1 MGNGKHIA
9 YRYSVDTMGGKQEI
23 ENNIHT
29 SFFPGDFCGI
39 GHGNSSRTKC
49 VEILE
54 SACEAPLFFV
64 FLPSNDYSMA
74 LQDKYINPFT
84 DFGFKKLFGSEP
96 NKDLLIDFLNQV
108 LPGKHKIKDL
118 SYARTEQLGNT
129 EADRKAIFDLYCIG
143 ENGERFIVEMQKA
156 KQNFFKDRSVYYSS
170 FPIQEQAKKGDWNY
184 QLAAV
189 YMVGILDF
197 TFSEDETEQEVRH
210 EVQMKDQKCRVFYH
224 KLMYIYLE
232 MPNFSKAEGDLQTNF
247 DKWMYVLQQL
257 PYLQNRPQALQDRV
271 FQKLFEAAEIAK
283 FTPDEKNKYEE
294 SLKYYRDLKNV
305 VDTSFDEGKAE
316 GKAEGKEERNIEI
329 ARQMKSEGEPV
340 EKIVRFTG
348 LTLEEIGRL

>member
-1 MGNGKHIA
+1 MCCA
-9 YRYSVDTMGGKQEI
+9 RQFS
-23 ENNIHT
+23 
-29 SFFPGDFCGI
+29 
-39 GHGNSSRTKC
+39 
-49 VEILE
+49 
-54 SACEAPLFFV
+54 V
-64 FLPSNDYSMA
+64 FLLDKDQSMA

-108 LPGKHKIKDL
+108 LPVKHKIKDL
-118 SYARTEQLGNT
+118 TYARTEQLGNT
-129 EADRKAIFDLYCIG
+129 ETDRKAIFDLYCIG

-197 TFSEDETEQEVRH
+197 TFSEDEAAQEVRH
-210 EVQMKDQKCRVFYH
+210 EVQLKDQKCRVFYD
-224 KLMYIYLE
+224 KLTYIYLE
-232 MPNFSKAEGDLQTNF
+232 MPHFSKAESELKDNF

-305 VDTSFDEGKAE
+305 VDTSFDKGKAE
-316 GKAEGKEERNIEI
+316 GKVEI
-329 ARQMKSEGEPV
+329 ARQMKEKGMDSSLISE
-340 EKIVRFTG
+340 ITG
-348 LTLEEIGRL
+348 LPIDEIEKL

>member
-1 MGNGKHIA
+1 
-9 YRYSVDTMGGKQEI
+9 
-23 ENNIHT
+23 
-29 SFFPGDFCGI
+29 
-39 GHGNSSRTKC
+39 
-49 VEILE
+49 
-54 SACEAPLFFV
+54 
-64 FLPSNDYSMA
+64 MA
-74 LQDKYINPFT
+74 SKNCSDLSQI
-84 DFGFKKLFGSEP
+84 
-96 NKDLLIDFLNQV
+96 KDLLMDFLNQV

-118 SYARTEQLGNT
+118 SYARTEQLGNS
-129 EADRKAIFDLYCIG
+129 EADRRAIFDLYCIG

-156 KQNFFKDRSVYYSS
+156 KQNFFKDRSVYSS

-197 TFSEDETEQEVRH
+197 TFSEDEAEQEVRH
-210 EVQMKDQKCRVFYH
+210 EVQLKDQKCRVFYD

-232 MPNFSKAEGDLQTNF
+232 MPNFSKAEGDLQSNF

-283 FTPDEKNKYEE
+283 FTSDEKSKYEE

-305 VDTSFDEGKAE
+305 VDTSFDE

-348 LTLEEIGRL
+348 LTAEEIGRL

>member
-1 MGNGKHIA
+1 
-9 YRYSVDTMGGKQEI
+9 
-23 ENNIHT
+23 
-29 SFFPGDFCGI
+29 
-39 GHGNSSRTKC
+39 
-49 VEILE
+49 
-54 SACEAPLFFV
+54 
-64 FLPSNDYSMA
+64 MA

-96 NKDLLIDFLNQV
+96 NKELLIDFLNQV
-108 LPGKHKIKDL
+108 LPVKHKVKDL
-118 SYARTEQLGNT
+118 TYARTEQLGNT
-129 EADRKAIFDLYCIG
+129 ETDRKAIFDLYCVG
-143 ENGERFIVEMQKA
+143 ESGERFIVEMQKA

-197 TFSEDETEQEVRH
+197 TFSEDEMEHEVRH
-210 EVQMKDQKCRVFYH
+210 EIQLKDQHCRVFYD
-224 KLMYIYLE
+224 KLTYIYLE
-232 MPNFSKAEGDLQTNF
+232 MPNFNKTEADLVSNF

-257 PYLQNRPQALQDRV
+257 PYLQSRPQALQERV

-283 FTPDEKNKYEE
+283 FSHDEKNKYEE

-316 GKAEGKEERNIEI
+316 GKAEGKEERNTEI
-329 ARQMKSEGEPV
+329 ARQMKTDGEPI

-348 LTLEEIGRL
+348 LDAEVIGRL